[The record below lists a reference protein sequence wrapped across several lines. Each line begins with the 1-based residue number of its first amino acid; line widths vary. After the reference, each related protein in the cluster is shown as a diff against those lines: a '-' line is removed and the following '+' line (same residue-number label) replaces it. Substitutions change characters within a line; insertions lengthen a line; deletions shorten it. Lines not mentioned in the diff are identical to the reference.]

1 MDTMRDQARVDPWL
15 ESLERSVARRR
26 RRSRRVGPEPTAR
39 QLPSYWRL
47 LREAA
52 GRHLMLLITSA
63 AGILTLALLVMTP
76 ARSGG
81 VQRNQIMPTAARI
94 SRSRGAGRSTGAS
107 RVAAVP
113 ASRRAR
119 SCAMATNAAGY
130 VNPLG
135 LAILEPRRIDQ
146 GVDYA
151 GSGKLTALGRGT
163 ITNVATA
170 TTGWHGTYIEYQLLT
185 GRDAGCYVYYAE
197 GVLPAT
203 GLHVGQTVRAGEP
216 VATIIPNSSTGIE
229 VGWAAGQ
236 GMISYATKT
245 GQWSPTHEQDNIPSA
260 AGLYFSALI
269 ASLGGPPGRVEG

>member
-1 MDTMRDQARVDPWL
+1 
-15 ESLERSVARRR
+15 
-26 RRSRRVGPEPTAR
+26 
-39 QLPSYWRL
+39 
-47 LREAA
+47 
-52 GRHLMLLITSA
+52 
-63 AGILTLALLVMTP
+63 
-76 ARSGG
+76 
-81 VQRNQIMPTAARI
+81 
-94 SRSRGAGRSTGAS
+94 
-107 RVAAVP
+107 
-113 ASRRAR
+113 
-119 SCAMATNAAGY
+119 MATNAAGY

-135 LAILEPRRIDQ
+135 LAIVKPERIDQ

-151 GSGKLTALGRGT
+151 GSGKLIALGRGT

-170 TTGWHGTYIEYQLLT
+170 TTGWHGTYIEYELLT

-203 GLHVGQTVRAGEP
+203 GLHVGETVRAGEP

-236 GMISYATKT
+236 GMISYAAKT
-245 GQWSPTHEQDNIPSA
+245 GQWSPTHEQDDIPSA

>member
-1 MDTMRDQARVDPWL
+1 
-15 ESLERSVARRR
+15 
-26 RRSRRVGPEPTAR
+26 
-39 QLPSYWRL
+39 
-47 LREAA
+47 
-52 GRHLMLLITSA
+52 MLLITSA
-63 AGILTLALLVMTP
+63 AGVLTLTLLVTTP

-81 VQRNQIMPTAARI
+81 VRGVKLMPSAARVPG
-94 SRSRGAGRSTGAS
+94 SRGVGRSSSAGPS
-107 RVAAVP
+107 RVVAVP
-113 ASRRAR
+113 ARRKA
-119 SCAMATNAAGY
+119 SCAMATNGAGY
-130 VNPLG
+130 VNPLRMAV
-135 LAILEPRRIDQ
+135 LQPRRIDQ

-151 GSGKLTALGRGT
+151 GSGKLIALGPGT
-163 ITNVATA
+163 ITSVATA

-216 VATIIPNSSTGIE
+216 VATIVPDASTGIE

-236 GMISYATKT
+236 GMISYAAKT
-245 GQWSPTHEQDNIPSA
+245 GQWSPAHEEDNIPSA

>member
-1 MDTMRDQARVDPWL
+1 MR
-15 ESLERSVARRR
+15 
-26 RRSRRVGPEPTAR
+26 
-39 QLPSYWRL
+39 
-47 LREAA
+47 AA
-52 GRHLMLLITSA
+52 DGRHLMLLITSA
-63 AGILTLALLVMTP
+63 AGMLTLALLVTTP

-81 VQRNQIMPTAARI
+81 VPGGKIMPAAARI
-94 SRSRGAGRSTGAS
+94 SGSRGAGRSSSAAAS
-107 RVAAVP
+107 RAAVAP
-113 ASRRAR
+113 ATRPAR

-135 LAILEPRRIDQ
+135 LATLQPKRIDQ

-170 TTGWHGTYIEYQLLT
+170 TTGWHGTYIEYELLT

-197 GVLPAT
+197 GVLPAA
-203 GLHVGQTVRAGEP
+203 GLRVGETVRAGEP

-236 GMISYATKT
+236 GMISYAAKT
-245 GQWSPTHEQDNIPSA
+245 GQWSPTHEQDDIPSA